1 MNNLNTT
8 IDKVAMSEFDMHYYQ
23 LGDNEKQWCHDE
35 MLNNK
40 KWLAPFWKQP
50 GYQSET
56 DKLCEELTNIY
67 IHNKIKQTYEYK
79 STN

>member
-35 MLNNK
+35 MINNK
-40 KWLAPFWKQP
+40 KWLAPFWKQE

-56 DKLCEELTNIY
+56 DKLCEELGILN
-67 IHNKIKQTYEYK
+67 YK
-79 STN
+79 NNNQ